1 MTLYINIDRF
11 GDVDLLI
18 AEVRRVMRICNDDA
32 VHRRRVKEVSNVR
45 TVTGSVSDDRL

>member
-1 MTLYINIDRF
+1 MNVDRF

-18 AEVRRVMRICNDDA
+18 AEVRRVMRIYNEDA